1 MSSGENNGWD
11 QYSKLVLKEIEA
23 LGTAAGECKAELHA
37 LRDMLAEIK
46 TNYVQTV
53 TSVNELKQ
61 WKERIDDVVSPMQLG
76 DLVSEVEELK
86 SFKTKAITVFVVVQ
100 FGITAFVAF
109 SQYL

>member
-23 LGTAAGECKAELHA
+23 LGIAAGECRAELHA

-61 WKERIDDVVSPMQLG
+61 WKERIDDVVSPMQLA
-76 DLVSEVEELK
+76 DLVSEVEDLK

>member
-23 LGTAAGECKAELHA
+23 LGTAAGECRAELHA
-37 LRDMLAEIK
+37 LRDMLSEIK

-61 WKERIDDVVSPMQLG
+61 WKERIDDVVSPMQLA

>member
-23 LGTAAGECKAELHA
+23 LGTAAGECRAELHA

-61 WKERIDDVVSPMQLG
+61 WKERIDDVVSPMQLA
-76 DLVSEVEELK
+76 DLVSEVEDLK

>member
-23 LGTAAGECKAELHA
+23 LGTAAGECRAELHA

-61 WKERIDDVVSPMQLG
+61 WKERIDDVVSPMQLA

-100 FGITAFVAF
+100 FGITAFVAL